1 MGPGSE
7 VTRKRKEILAVRVL
21 QGRRVIIRAESR
33 KFVRFHGEFSYFRG
47 SCSECAQVR
56 ASERSFEISYPSD
69 VHGKT
74 LH

>member
-7 VTRKRKEILAVRVL
+7 VTRKRKEILAVRVPR
-21 QGRRVIIRAESR
+21 RRVIIRAESR
-33 KFVRFHGEFSYFRG
+33 KFVRFHGEFSYLRG
-47 SCSECAQVR
+47 GSSECAQVK
-56 ASERSFEISYPSD
+56 ASEFEISYPSD